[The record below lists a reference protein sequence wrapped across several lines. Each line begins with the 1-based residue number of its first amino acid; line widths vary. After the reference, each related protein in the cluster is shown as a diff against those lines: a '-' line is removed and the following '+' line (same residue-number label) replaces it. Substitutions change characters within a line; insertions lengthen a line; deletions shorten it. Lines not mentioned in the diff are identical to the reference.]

1 MLAMKLECINE
12 RSSEALKLVCTYM
25 RSLQILL
32 KVKYMWSYRCLY
44 VYNILIP
51 QDYIFS
57 NSLSGWVDK
66 YEHQQDDLVALMG
79 LKSTNHKVL
88 YVSYNSHWV
97 LHRCQKSIP
106 SLRSSSLE
114 DSLMERD
121 LLLSPDEHC
130 DWSSSPEDSLTERDL
145 LLSPDEH
152 CDWSSSPEDSLM
164 ERDLFLSPDKHC
176 D

>member
-1 MLAMKLECINE
+1 LASCANFIGSQVHVIL
-12 RSSEALKLVCTYM
+12 SLLVC
-25 RSLQILL
+25 LQAPDSTRLH
-32 KVKYMWSYRCLY
+32 
-44 VYNILIP
+44 
-51 QDYIFS
+51 FS
-57 NSLSGWVDK
+57 NSLSGGVDK

-79 LKSTNHKVL
+79 LKFTNHKVL

-121 LLLSPDEHC
+121 LLLSPD
-130 DWSSSPEDSLTERDL
+130 
-145 LLSPDEH
+145 
-152 CDWSSSPEDSLM
+152 
-164 ERDLFLSPDKHC
+164 KHC